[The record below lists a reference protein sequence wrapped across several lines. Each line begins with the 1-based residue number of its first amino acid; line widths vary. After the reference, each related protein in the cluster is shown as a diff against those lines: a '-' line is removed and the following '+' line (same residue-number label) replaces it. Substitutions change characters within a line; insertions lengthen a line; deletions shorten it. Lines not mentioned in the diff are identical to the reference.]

1 MGENVEEED
10 RKIEQENDSG
20 LENSDI
26 GITEENPKDEM
37 IGKIEEETEPE
48 KEMEMTM
55 ENVEE
60 EDRKIEQENDSGLEN
75 QDMGITEEN
84 QKDEI
89 IGKIE
94 EETEPEK
101 EMEMTMDNVGE
112 EDGKIEQEN
121 DSGLENPDM
130 GIAEENPKDEI
141 VEEIE
146 IGEIEEEKEPE
157 KEVEMMMDN
166 VGEEDMK

>member
-75 QDMGITEEN
+75 QDMGIA
-84 QKDEI
+84 
-89 IGKIE
+89 
-94 EETEPEK
+94 
-101 EMEMTMDNVGE
+101 
-112 EDGKIEQEN
+112 ED
-121 DSGLENPDM
+121 
-130 GIAEENPKDEI
+130 NPKDEI

-157 KEVEMMMDN
+157 KEMEMMMDN
-166 VGEEDMK
+166 VGEEDWKIEQEKGSGLENPDIGITEENPK